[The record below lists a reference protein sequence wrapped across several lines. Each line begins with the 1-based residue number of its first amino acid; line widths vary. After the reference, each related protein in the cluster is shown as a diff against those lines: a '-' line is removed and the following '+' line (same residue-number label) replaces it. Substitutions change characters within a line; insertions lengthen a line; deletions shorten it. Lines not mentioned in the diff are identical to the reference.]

1 MSDRQVFVAIIGG
14 ILSALVGG
22 LLILPVTLLAH
33 ADNGDDGW
41 GLLWI
46 GLMILSG
53 IAGLIASAKW
63 ARAHINE

>member
-1 MSDRQVFVAIIGG
+1 MSDKQVFLAIIGG

-22 LLILPVTLLAH
+22 LLIVPITLLAH
-33 ADNGDDGW
+33 ADGGDDGW

-53 IAGLIASAKW
+53 IAGLIVSAKW
-63 ARAHINE
+63 ARRHISE